1 MVTTTHEPPCESP
14 HVTGIAENFS
24 IRLDWDIITDSRLQ
38 GYKVVISKNNPN
50 PKYPDD
56 GYMYWITDRNQNF
69 AVIDTVT
76 QYTGGDFGK
85 YLKPGEKYYFSITAV
100 YADSKVSGNVVQLT
114 CPFAT
119 ADDHVINLD
128 TGIHH

>member
-1 MVTTTHEPPCESP
+1 M
-14 HVTGIAENFS
+14 
-24 IRLDWDIITDSRLQ
+24 
-38 GYKVVISKNNPN
+38 VVISKNNPN

-76 QYTGGDFGK
+76 QYTEGDFGS
-85 YLKPGEKYYFSITAV
+85 YLKSGEKYYFSITAV

>member
-1 MVTTTHEPPCESP
+1 M
-14 HVTGIAENFS
+14 
-24 IRLDWDIITDSRLQ
+24 Q

-100 YADSKVSGNVVQLT
+100 YTDSKVSGNVVQLT

-119 ADDHVINLD
+119 VNDHVIDLD